1 MARTTMP
8 DTVLVL
14 DDEMYNLTW
23 MIEFFKDNGLKVKE
37 YANVNEIL
45 GPIGEDIYRCIIVDL
60 NVPALPPIN
69 KDVESK
75 GDVFRRYPGLFVAA
89 VARNAGYR
97 GRQVVIYSV
106 HKDEA
111 VEAEAKRLGCT
122 YIRKGRPREMKAE
135 LLDVLSYDPTSD
147 G

>member
-1 MARTTMP
+1 MARTTIA
-8 DTVLVL
+8 DTVFVL
-14 DDEMYNLTW
+14 DDEMYNMTW
-23 MIEFFKDNGLKVKE
+23 MMEFLESRGLKAKE
-37 YANVNEIL
+37 FSNVNDIL
-45 GPIGEDIYRCIIVDL
+45 GAIREEVYRCVIVDL
-60 NVPALPPIN
+60 NVPVLSPVD
-69 KDVESK
+69 KDVESE
-75 GDVFRRYPGLFVAA
+75 GDVFRRYPGLFVAS

-111 VEAEAKRLGCT
+111 VEAEANRLGCT

-147 G
+147 S

>member
-1 MARTTMP
+1 MALTTIR

-23 MIEFFKDNGLKVKE
+23 MIEFFESNGLTVKE
-37 YANVNEIL
+37 FANVNDIL
-45 GPIGEDIYRCIIVDL
+45 RPIREEVYRCIIVDL
-60 NVPALPPIN
+60 NVPALPPLDR
-69 KDVESK
+69 DVQRA
-75 GDVFRRYPGLFVAA
+75 GDVFRRYPGLFVAS

-111 VEAEAKRLGCT
+111 VEAEANRLGCT
-122 YIRKGRPREMKAE
+122 YIRKGRPREMKTE
-135 LLDVLSYDPTSD
+135 LLDVLGYDPTGD
-147 G
+147 